1 MPRGSLGSQAER
13 TAQSLSTPKPDL
25 GNASGGRVVFHA
37 SWPPSEGGFFVALR
51 RSHGAR
57 DEVRMGRF
65 SVKISAAVALMMLM
79 TVFAVAC
86 RGDADNELVIMTH
99 DSFAISEE
107 LIAEFEAEHDATVVL
122 QPAGDAGEAL
132 VRAILEKGNP
142 SADLLYG
149 IDNTYLG
156 RALDE
161 EIFDEYR
168 PDLLDEVP
176 AQFVLDES
184 GHVTS
189 IDYGYVNLNYDIAY
203 LADHGLMPP
212 TTLEELTGPDWKGRL
227 VVENAASSSPGLAF
241 LISTVSYFGEDD
253 DYDYLDF
260 WRDLRANDVL
270 VKDGWTAAYYTDF
283 SQYGGDRPLVVS
295 YATSPAAEYLFSAE
309 PVEVPPTGNILIDK
323 ASFLQIEGIGILKG
337 ANSKDLAKKFIDFAL
352 GTRFQED
359 FPEQMFVYPV
369 NQNAAIPDSFRFA
382 EIPSAP
388 ADIGA
393 LEIGEKREQWIQAWT
408 EVVLR

>member
-1 MPRGSLGSQAER
+1 MRQL
-13 TAQSLSTPKPDL
+13 
-25 GNASGGRVVFHA
+25 
-37 SWPPSEGGFFVALR
+37 
-51 RSHGAR
+51 
-57 DEVRMGRF
+57 
-65 SVKISAAVALMMLM
+65 AAIVLMMLM
-79 TVFAVAC
+79 TAFAVSC
-86 RGDADNELVIMTH
+86 GGDEDSELVIMTH
-99 DSFAISEE
+99 DSFNIGAE
-107 LIAEFEAEHDATVVL
+107 LISQFEAEHDATVVL
-122 QPAGDAGEAL
+122 QSAGDAGEAL

-176 AQFVLDES
+176 AQFVLDDS

-189 IDYGYVNLNYDIAY
+189 IAYGYVNLNYDKQY
-203 LADHGLMPP
+203 LMDHGLTPP
-212 TTLEELTGPDWKGRL
+212 STLEELTEADWKGRL
-227 VVENAASSSPGLAF
+227 VVEDPASSSPGLAF

-295 YATSPAAEYLFSAE
+295 YATSPAAEFLFSE
-309 PVEVPPTGNILIDK
+309 TPVEVPPTGNILIDK
-323 ASFLQIEGIGILKG
+323 ASFLQIEGMGVLKG

-352 GTRFQED
+352 GRSFQED
-359 FPEQMFVYPV
+359 FPEKMFVYPV
-369 NQNAAIPDSFRFA
+369 NRNASIPDSFRFA
-382 EIPSAP
+382 EVPSQP
-388 ADIGA
+388 SDIGA
-393 LEIGEKREQWIQAWT
+393 LEIGEKREKWIQDWT

>member
-1 MPRGSLGSQAER
+1 MR
-13 TAQSLSTPKPDL
+13 
-25 GNASGGRVVFHA
+25 
-37 SWPPSEGGFFVALR
+37 
-51 RSHGAR
+51 
-57 DEVRMGRF
+57 
-65 SVKISAAVALMMLM
+65 KIAVTALMMILS
-79 TVFAVAC
+79 TFAVAC
-86 RGDADNELVIMTH
+86 GGDQDSELVIMTH
-99 DSFAISEE
+99 DSFAISED
-107 LIAEFEAEHDATVVL
+107 LIAEFEAEHGATVVL

-149 IDNTYLG
+149 IDNTYLS

-161 EIFDEYR
+161 EIFEPYR
-168 PDLLDEVP
+168 PALMDAVP
-176 AQFVLDES
+176 AKLVLDETD
-184 GHVTS
+184 HVTS

-203 LADHGLMPP
+203 LADHGLTPP

-227 VVENAASSSPGLAF
+227 VVQNAASSSPGLAF
-241 LISTVSYFGEDD
+241 LISTVAYFGEDD

-283 SQYGGDRPLVVS
+283 SLYGGDRPLVVS

-309 PVEVPPTGNILIDK
+309 PVESPPTGNILIDN

-337 ANSKDLAKKFIDFAL
+337 TDSKELAMEFIDFAL
-352 GTRFQED
+352 GTSFQED
-359 FPEQMFVYPV
+359 FPERMFVYPV
-369 NQNAAIPDSFRFA
+369 NRHAATPDSFRFA
-382 EIPSAP
+382 EIPARP
-388 ADIGA
+388 ANIGA
-393 LEIGEKREQWIQAWT
+393 LEIGEKREQWIQDWT

>member
-1 MPRGSLGSQAER
+1 
-13 TAQSLSTPKPDL
+13 
-25 GNASGGRVVFHA
+25 
-37 SWPPSEGGFFVALR
+37 
-51 RSHGAR
+51 
-57 DEVRMGRF
+57 
-65 SVKISAAVALMMLM
+65 VKISAAVALMMLM
-79 TVFAVAC
+79 TVFALGC
-86 RGDADNELVIMTH
+86 RGDVDRELVIMTH

-107 LIAEFEAEHDATVVL
+107 LIAEFEAEHDSTVVL
-122 QPAGDAGEAL
+122 QPSGDAGEAL

-168 PDLLDEVP
+168 PALLDEVP
-176 AQFVLDES
+176 AKFVLDDS

-203 LADHGLMPP
+203 LADHGLTPP

-270 VKDGWTAAYYTDF
+270 VKDGWTTAYYTDF

-295 YATSPAAEYLFSAE
+295 YATSPAAEYLFSAA
-309 PVEVPPTGNILIDK
+309 PVEAPPTGNVLIDK

-369 NQNAAIPDSFRFA
+369 NRNAAIPDSFRFA
-382 EIPSAP
+382 EIPSQP
-388 ADIGA
+388 ADINA
-393 LEIGEKREQWIQAWT
+393 LEIGEKREQWIQDWT